1 MIWQFEF
8 YIIRIPEIIDGIAN
22 TAYNQIMPEQP
33 KDKFGLTPARR
44 RFLDAY
50 LAGLKVPDAADV
62 AGVAQK
68 EGWKIL
74 RMPESRAFLDHH
86 WQEKAADE
94 RLSRNETIAHLVEAI
109 LTPVGDIDETSPL
122 AEVVEIRVGPDGE
135 ESQKVKAISKIECLK
150 MLNRMLG
157 REGKAQVE
165 VSSDDSLVAM
175 VAELTGS
182 RKAE

>member
-1 MIWQFEF
+1 
-8 YIIRIPEIIDGIAN
+8 
-22 TAYNQIMPEQP
+22 MPEQP
-33 KDKFGLTPARR
+33 KDEFGLTPARR

-50 LAGLKVPDAADV
+50 LSGLKVPDAAGV

-74 RMPESRAFLDHH
+74 RLPESREFLEHH
-86 WQEKAADE
+86 WKEKAADE
-94 RLSRNETIAHLVEAI
+94 RFSRNETIAHLVEAI

-122 AEVVEIRVGPDGE
+122 AEVVETRVGPDGE

-157 REGKAQVE
+157 REGRSEISVTP
-165 VSSDDSLVAM
+165 DDSLVAM
-175 VAELTGS
+175 VAGLTGA
-182 RKAE
+182 RREAKD